1 MQICLGVLH
10 TGCMISRALYHL
22 RLNLMSTID
31 EESDVPHDTLHLL
44 DVYLT
49 DNLKVVPESCLF
61 IRKMSSSGE
70 NTPGRQAMAVMEDIR
85 KEIIF
90 KKPIGTPRK
99 KHKEKVLDED
109 TYVEVI
115 DFFSASECEINCGF
129 VARGENHPT

>member
-1 MQICLGVLH
+1 MH
-10 TGCMISRALYHL
+10 RTTHY
-22 RLNLMSTID
+22 
-31 EESDVPHDTLHLL
+31 HLL

-49 DNLKVVPESCLF
+49 DNLKVVPESCLL
-61 IRKMSSSGE
+61 IRKMSVSGE

-115 DFFSASECEINCGF
+115 DFLSVSECEINCGF
-129 VARGENHPT
+129 VARGENHST

>member
-1 MQICLGVLH
+1 
-10 TGCMISRALYHL
+10 MISRALYHL
-22 RLNLMSTID
+22 RLNLMSTKR
-31 EESDVPHDTLHLL
+31 PMYRTTHYHLL

-61 IRKMSSSGE
+61 IRKMSDSGE
-70 NTPGRQAMAVMEDIR
+70 NTPGRQAMAVMADIR

-115 DFFSASECEINCGF
+115 EFFSASECEINCGF